1 MPIRLFKRQSSAN
14 GENLNSGISALPAA
28 AVVPVHDRVGD
39 ASCTNTTTTT
49 NNFSTSAN
57 PNSTSSSLSSQNNT
71 ARATELF
78 LPVLDIHEDE
88 SFQNTFMSSMPPHTS
103 AAAAHKDLPTV
114 PHEEEGYDDDDDNS
128 SIQPS
133 PIIPVEEGFKDGH
146 QQQKQ
151 QPGNSD
157 TLRPVPPPGQNPNS
171 VESSSSTLP
180 TQHFSTPSSA
190 SSSITVE
197 SLVQNNSAE
206 LDLARQYWSKHH
218 HGTAGGTG
226 DDFDAAPVLTNQQT
240 QQNKDTPD
248 LHQVPNH
255 GYGGYDGEVVDF
267 DEDDEEEDDEPLY
280 KTSRVKS
287 IFPNISFY
295 KPLNK
300 GPAMTVDTKDID
312 GGSDDGESLMP
323 HSASSGP
330 NNRGFYDTDQNLSNL
345 SFDRSKTE
353 ADLVSRSA
361 EGGTDPLPASASNTP
376 SASSSFKKSL
386 ASPVKTIGK
395 LTKRSSR
402 SFSGKKK
409 KLSLSG
415 NNSSNSDVN
424 SLSDQQQ
431 QQPPPLPSLDT
442 STSFHE
448 SIHQSQY
455 YSPTEARMVQETTHE
470 GHEEDVI
477 AREAQLRRQSKS
489 KGINPL
495 SMRSSL
501 PPKDDDEDFD
511 SDEGSGTDNEDD
523 TLLPL
528 SPLVPPDKSPENLK
542 FPTRSQSGNMVMTKA
557 QLDSYRKSII
567 EGGMTN
573 PVAANQQDDG
583 GVEEE
588 DDNNEDDEDEDD
600 DKDPNTTDRSNDN
613 DYEEEDEDDEY
624 DDEGEDKRVDRY
636 DDEADDKKQ
645 SVRMRLKQD
654 AHLSV
659 YRQKMSKVTG
669 SQTAFSSYNN
679 AGLRQT
685 QSFANFD
692 YLAHEY
698 DEEDDD
704 EDDYDD
710 VPLGILQAHGF
721 PTGGNGN
728 GRLKSMTSQPNLLKS
743 SQTTPSVLYAG
754 GGNGNNNNFETQS
767 LHSEGPL
774 PGQRIDRQSQPPL
787 PPVFSAGTTQMNR
800 GLVGEIAREEE
811 AKLRRKSIGNA
822 LGQGPLVQQS
832 AAIRSSTM
840 LQQPQQNIVQNSGQ
854 STYSQSFYSAG
865 NGSGNSNSG
874 GSTSELQ
881 QQMMQMMQ
889 MQMQMLQQMNSNNR
903 PKVAAQVQ
911 PAFGGPQQARPY
923 SSFNHYNANRQTS
936 SFDNPARPS
945 SIRSFS
951 PSETSQTQQPT
962 IGHQRS
968 GSQPGPTLKDLASQE
983 AHKMARPQSQ
993 PLGAG
998 QRHSQHQTS
1007 MRIVQSANM
1016 PDEEDDDDD
1025 DDEAWEEMLRK
1036 RRGLKEM
1043 WKNQSTTTTSVAI

>member
-1 MPIRLFKRQSSAN
+1 MPIRLFKRQSSAH
-14 GENLNSGISALPAA
+14 GENLNSGIGALPPAA
-28 AVVPVHDRVGD
+28 AAVPVHARVGD
-39 ASCTNTTTTT
+39 ASCSSTTTTT
-49 NNFSTSAN
+49 TPNNFCTTTTSTGAS
-57 PNSTSSSLSSQNNT
+57 STGSQDNT
-71 ARATELF
+71 TSPELF
-78 LPVLDIHEDE
+78 LPVLDIHEDD
-88 SFQNTFMSSMPPHTS
+88 SFQHTFMSSMPPHS
-103 AAAAHKDLPTV
+103 VHKDLPAV
-114 PHEEEGYDDDDDNS
+114 PAYDYDDDDNS

-133 PIIPVEEGFKDGH
+133 PVIPGDGSSP
-146 QQQKQ
+146 QLQ
-151 QPGNSD
+151 QPGGGNSD
-157 TLRPVPPPGQNPNS
+157 TLRPVVAGQNPNS

-218 HGTAGGTG
+218 HGTG
-226 DDFDAAPVLTNQQT
+226 DDGDAAAVLTNQQQP

-248 LHQVPNH
+248 LRSVPNH
-255 GYGGYDGEVVDF
+255 GYGGYGQDLDF
-267 DEDDEEEDDEPLY
+267 DDDEEDDDDEPLY

-300 GPAMTVDTKDID
+300 GPAMTVDTRDID
-312 GGSDDGESLMP
+312 GGSDDGESLMMP

-330 NNRGFYDTDQNLSNL
+330 NNSNNRGFYDTDQNLSNL

-361 EGGTDPLPASASNTP
+361 EGGSDPLPASASSNTP

-402 SFSGKKK
+402 SFSDKKK
-409 KLSLSG
+409 KLSFNG

-424 SLSDQQQ
+424 SLSDQQQQQ

-448 SIHQSQY
+448 SMHQSQY
-455 YSPTEARMVQETTHE
+455 YSPTEVQETTHE

-489 KGINPL
+489 RGMNPL

-501 PPKDDDEDFD
+501 PPKDDDEDF
-511 SDEGSGTDNEDD
+511 DEGSGTDNEDD

-542 FPTRSQSGNMVMTKA
+542 FPVRSQSGNMVMTKA

-573 PVAANQQDDG
+573 PAADG
-583 GVEEE
+583 GA
-588 DDNNEDDEDEDD
+588 DNDYHNDD
-600 DKDPNTTDRSNDN
+600 DDRDPNTTTTDRSNDN
-613 DYEEEDEDDEY
+613 DYEEEDEEY
-624 DDEGEDKRVDRY
+624 DDDDDEEEGEDKRVDRY

-704 EDDYDD
+704 DEDEYDD

-721 PTGGNGN
+721 PTGGGNG
-728 GRLKSMTSQPNLLKS
+728 GRLKSMSSQPNLLKS

-754 GGNGNNNNFETQS
+754 GNNNNNNNNFETQS
-767 LHSEGPL
+767 VHSEGPL

-840 LQQPQQNIVQNSGQ
+840 LQQPQQNAVQNSGQ

-911 PAFGGPQQARPY
+911 PAFGGPQQPRPY
-923 SSFNHYNANRQTS
+923 SSFNHYNSNRQTS
-936 SFDNPARPS
+936 SFDNPARPA

-951 PSETSQTQQPT
+951 PSETSQTQPT
-962 IGHQRS
+962 FGHQRS
-968 GSQPGPTLKDLASQE
+968 GSQPGPSLKDLASQE

-1016 PDEEDDDDD
+1016 PDEEDDDDE

-1036 RRGLKEM
+1036 RRSLKEM